1 MHGNVKNIRI
11 IFHMNF
17 FARSHFRSKCVV
29 WLFFLLI
36 HSLLVTFFLS
46 QFYPFIVTVGQVF
59 HRSETDNVFYGKKCN
74 KYAHSDRTANTNDSN
89 ELRPRSFFLYCFNWV
104 FLHLSTF
111 SPIFSNIFSLFGIL
125 DWNFFDFYIHFKLRY
140 FSISLALSLSPS
152 FCMY

>member
-11 IFHMNF
+11 IFHLNF

-89 ELRPRSFFLYCFNWV
+89 ELRPRSFFSIVSTGFFSISPHFPPYF
-104 FLHLSTF
+104 STF
-111 SPIFSNIFSLFGIL
+111 S
-125 DWNFFDFYIHFKLRY
+125 RY
-140 FSISLALSLSPS
+140 SVF
-152 FCMY
+152 